1 MAGVDPFT
9 GKFDPYYTPGSRP
22 GLDAPYNPVTTFDP
36 ASYTGP
42 TATQNGDGSFTWHDP
57 VAPGGGGGPTNQ
69 PPAEDPRV
77 TAARIAAEQQKAL
90 ADAAEAQRK
99 QFTMDAVQAAFSQ
112 FGLSSLFPII
122 QQYAMQGLSADA
134 IYLNLRNTAE
144 YKNRFP
150 AMAKLSSEGRAITEA
165 QYVDYER
172 QAASI
177 EQRLGFPKGM
187 IMGQVTTLLEND
199 VSALE
204 LQDRAQ
210 LAAADSISAPADLKQ
225 QIRDYYEVDPDT
237 ALRAYYLDPEVSM
250 PILQKQSAAARI
262 GVWAGRQGVL
272 GVDRTLAEGLQGLG
286 VTEQEAQSG
295 FGKVAYQSGLSAGKG
310 DTIGTRALIGAN
322 LEGNAAAAAEA
333 QRVAASRTGRFGGGG
348 QYSESKQGVSGI
360 GAASV

>member
-1 MAGVDPFT
+1 MAQFS
-9 GKFDPYYTPGSRP
+9 TPGGWRP
-22 GLDAPYNPVTTFDP
+22 SVYSGSGQPGDIPVSGGTYNPVTQVFT
-36 ASYTGP
+36 P
-42 TATQNGDGSFTWHDP
+42 TP
-57 VAPGGGGGPTNQ
+57 VVTPTPTPTPDNQ

-99 QFTMDAVQAAFSQ
+99 QFTMDAVQAAFAQ

-150 AMAKLSSEGRAITEA
+150 AMAKLSAEGRAITEA
-165 QYVDYER
+165 QYVDYEK

-210 LAAADSISAPADLKQ
+210 LAAADSISAPEDLKQ
-225 QIRDYYEVDPDT
+225 QIKDYYAVDPAT
-237 ALRAYYLDPEVSM
+237 ALRAYYLDPEVSL

-262 GVWAGRQGVL
+262 GVWSGRQGVL
-272 GVDRTLAEGLQGLG
+272 GVDRALAEELQGLG
-286 VTEQEAQSG
+286 VTEQQAQSG

-310 DTIGTRALIGAN
+310 DVITTRDLINAN
-322 LEGNAAAAAEA
+322 LEGNAAAATEA
-333 QRVAASRTGRFGGGG
+333 QRVASSRAGRFSGGG
-348 QYSESKQGVSGI
+348 QYSDSKQGVAGI
-360 GAASV
+360 GSSAV